1 MKAHDGK
8 LLSVNQYWVVVAYD
22 EHFYVGQITTLQSEE
37 KVTVNFLKKNK
48 DGMHKWPRPKDYDQ
62 INCKY
67 IFFSEL
73 SVQKDGTNYYCLS
86 NENFFNQKYVQY
98 KEKYIV

>member
-1 MKAHDGK
+1 M
-8 LLSVNQYWVVVAYD
+8 AYD

-37 KVTVNFLKKNK
+37 KVTVNFSKKNK

-67 IFFSEL
+67 TFFSEL